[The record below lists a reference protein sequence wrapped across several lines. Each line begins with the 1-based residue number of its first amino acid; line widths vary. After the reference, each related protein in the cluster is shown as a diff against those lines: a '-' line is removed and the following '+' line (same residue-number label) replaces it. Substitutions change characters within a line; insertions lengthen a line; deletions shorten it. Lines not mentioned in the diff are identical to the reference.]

1 MVSWHSQNDRDTPRT
16 LPLYSGRGSFVRWRQ
31 REWSYKN
38 TLRVSL
44 RTQELQ
50 VLCHLFQFW
59 PRESLWGLFTS
70 SSLNRHHHHLVFI
83 IPILGTIKW
92 KQIAVAT
99 KQIMRGSDRDSSP
112 RAGWT
117 ATRCQAILNA
127 CLCSCP
133 PLTKSYKWATL
144 HPVII
149 IIILTIPYPSY
160 FPCHICTCVWLC
172 LFVYL
177 FIFVYLFFLFLC
189 FGARSCYVAQTSFK
203 PMILLLPY
211 PTYISF

>member
-1 MVSWHSQNDRDTPRT
+1 MARTHQGHFHSTEEGG
-16 LPLYSGRGSFVRWRQ
+16 LLSGEGKGTELQ
-31 REWSYKN
+31 N
-38 TLRVSL
+38 TLWVPL
-44 RTQELQ
+44 RGQEELR
-50 VLCHLFQFW
+50 VLCHLFQLW

-70 SSLNRHHHHLVFI
+70 SSLNMHHHRFIFI

-92 KQIAVAT
+92 KQIAVAM

-133 PLTKSYKWATL
+133 PLMKSYKRATL

-149 IIILTIPYPSY
+149 IIILTISYPSY
-160 FPCHICTCVWLC
+160 FPCYICTCVWLWFFNF

-177 FIFVYLFFLFLC
+177 FIFICFSLF
-189 FGARSCYVAQTSFK
+189 
-203 PMILLLPY
+203 
-211 PTYISF
+211 